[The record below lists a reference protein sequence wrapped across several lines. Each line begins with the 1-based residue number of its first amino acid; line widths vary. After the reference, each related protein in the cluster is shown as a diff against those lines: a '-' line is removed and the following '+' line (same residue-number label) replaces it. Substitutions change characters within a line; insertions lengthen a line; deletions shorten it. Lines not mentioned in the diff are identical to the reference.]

1 MAFCVYDIFESEHL
15 LKPKLLWKGLDWSMT
30 KKVVDTAQRN
40 IGLYVL
46 RILSIAL
53 ITARHF
59 LGYSGMIDTIG
70 FSSVN
75 GIITHILNV
84 FCGCAVN
91 IFVLISG
98 YFLVESTFRIHKAV
112 RIWAETFFYSVAM
125 FLISFILGLNKASAS
140 SVVFSFLPIL
150 TRHYW
155 FAVAYLALYFLS
167 PLLNKCIQA
176 ISYKEF
182 KWLVFGGGFVLSAW
196 TSFVFFSAGVLTGGN
211 TGLLW
216 FIYLYFVGAYIRK
229 KEIKATSLT
238 CVALIVIVA
247 GLTLFQFLAE
257 HFAVL
262 QKFEFLKDD
271 SVFELILSVAMFLV
285 FLNMKVTSKAIRK
298 TIVAMST
305 CSFGVYLIQES
316 CMFRNYLWNELVRSD
331 LLAARWYLF
340 AVLVL
345 IIIAL
350 FICAYI
356 GEKIFGIV
364 YVQGCQLLGTIS
376 HKREK

>member
-1 MAFCVYDIFESEHL
+1 MGYD
-15 LKPKLLWKGLDWSMT
+15 
-30 KKVVDTAQRN
+30 KKVVDVEQRN
-40 IGLYVL
+40 IGLDIL
-46 RILSIAL
+46 RILTMVL
-53 ITARHF
+53 ITTRHF
-59 LGYSGMIDTIG
+59 LGYSGLIDTIG
-70 FSSVN
+70 FSSLN
-75 GIITHILNV
+75 GIVAHLLRV

-98 YFLVESTFRIHKAV
+98 YFLVESTFKIKKAV
-112 RIWAETFFYSVAM
+112 RIWAETFFYSVTM
-125 FLISFILGLNKASAS
+125 FLISGILGLDKVCVS
-140 SVVFSFLPIL
+140 SVVFSFFPIIS
-150 TRHYW
+150 RHYW
-155 FAVAYLALYFLS
+155 FPVAYLALFIIS
-167 PLLNKCIQA
+167 PLLNKFIRA
-176 ISYKEF
+176 ISDKEF
-182 KWLVFGGGFVLSAW
+182 QYLIFGGGIILSAW

-229 KEIKATSLT
+229 KEIKTTFLNY
-238 CVALIVIVA
+238 VVLIVLVI
-247 GLTLFQFLAE
+247 GLTAFQFLSE
-257 HFAVL
+257 SFAIL
-262 QKFEFLKDD
+262 QNFQFLKDD
-271 SVFELILSVAMFLV
+271 SIFELILSVTLFII
-285 FLNMKVTSKAIRK
+285 FLNIKITNKAVRK
-298 TIVAMST
+298 TIVAIST

-364 YVQGCQLLGTIS
+364 YVQGCQLFETIS